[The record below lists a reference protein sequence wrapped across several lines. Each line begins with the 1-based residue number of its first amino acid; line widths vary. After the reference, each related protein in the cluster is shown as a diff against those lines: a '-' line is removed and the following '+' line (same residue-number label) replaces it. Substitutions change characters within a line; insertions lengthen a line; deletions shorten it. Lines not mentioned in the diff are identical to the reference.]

1 MGDGTIRHRSVSP
14 STRDKLW
21 IPLAG
26 SDGTIAGHRPASPS
40 TVSRVMARRQLLES
54 PLAPKSTAIPQH
66 EIASYPQEWREG
78 ARSGK
83 YSYIPSYQGWRW
95 GDLPEFAH
103 PEQPN
108 SSRPAERPL
117 SPVPGPST

>member
-1 MGDGTIRHRSVSP
+1 MGDGTIQHRSVSP
-14 STRDKLW
+14 NTREQLW

-26 SDGTIAGHRPASPS
+26 DDGTVTGKCPASPS

-54 PLAPKSTAIPQH
+54 PLTPRSTAIPES

-83 YSYIPSYQGWRW
+83 YSFIPSYQGWRR
-95 GDLPEFAH
+95 GDF
-103 PEQPN
+103 
-108 SSRPAERPL
+108 
-117 SPVPGPST
+117 

>member
-1 MGDGTIRHRSVSP
+1 MGDGTIRCCSVSP
-14 STRDKLW
+14 NTRNNLW

-40 TVSRVMARRQLLES
+40 MISRVMARRQLLES
-54 PLAPKSTAIPQH
+54 PLAPRSTAIPQH

-83 YSYIPSYQGWRW
+83 YSYIPSYQGWRR
-95 GDLPEFAH
+95 GDQPELARN
-103 PEQPN
+103 EQ
-108 SSRPAERPL
+108 SGLSGEIERPL
-117 SPVPGPST
+117 YENPGPST